1 MPGGRPVERLAPNR
15 HAFPLTEIG
24 TWYRS
29 RAAGT
34 VAGMPWRRG
43 DVILHREVWRGAP
56 WCVSPV
62 VVVEDSTDLLVTY
75 LPEESPFAF
84 PPSADGR
91 PHPWAG
97 KRAWEGHGVLTLRRP
112 GEAYSV
118 WHFWDG
124 PERRFAGWYLNLEE
138 PFRRTSIGYD
148 TQDLELD
155 VWIPVD
161 GSWRFK
167 DEELLEDR
175 VREGRYTEEQR
186 DAIHSLGREV
196 GAMLERGDR
205 WWEDVWTSFAP
216 DPAWR
221 APSFPPGWESAPIPE
236 PPALSAYRALD

>member
-1 MPGGRPVERLAPNR
+1 
-15 HAFPLTEIG
+15 
-24 TWYRS
+24 
-29 RAAGT
+29 
-34 VAGMPWRRG
+34 MPWRRG
-43 DVILHREVWRGAP
+43 DVIVHREVWRGAP
-56 WCVSPV
+56 WCASPV
-62 VVVEDSTDLLVTY
+62 VVVEDSPELLVTY

-155 VWIPVD
+155 VWIPID

-186 DAIHSLGREV
+186 DAIHEPGTRGRRDARAGRPMV
-196 GAMLERGDR
+196 GRRLDVVPARSRLAGAVLPARVGERAD
-205 WWEDVWTSFAP
+205 S
-216 DPAWR
+216 
-221 APSFPPGWESAPIPE
+221 E
-236 PPALSAYRALD
+236 PPAVSAYRALD